1 MCLLGGMNMFV
12 SESKTGR
19 KGQTPTIGEVEV
31 FEQEMFNWPLAYC
44 EGSSMGICK
53 LHFTALQ

>member
-1 MCLLGGMNMFV
+1 MFV

-31 FEQEMFNWPLAYC
+31 FKQEMFN
-44 EGSSMGICK
+44 
-53 LHFTALQ
+53 